1 MTVALAATLLLAL
14 IPTTVLAVQSCALA
28 PAFEPLR
35 DAVGVESM
43 GECSS
48 DAVEVAGELTQQT
61 TRGVLVRRAV
71 DGVATFTDETTTW
84 LDGPEG
90 IESRAKNDRLSW
102 EPPVETPLVGQPVPP
117 SIPAIPAIP
126 QVQEPATKL
135 TPALSARCGEIVGST
150 PNRGGPTIP
159 QQVGICEK
167 LGEEH
172 GAAGVDCYAQATRET
187 ARHIGRISTETH
199 NALFDAT
206 LQLCK
211 ASIR

>member
-1 MTVALAATLLLAL
+1 MALAATLLLAFL
-14 IPTTVLAVQSCALA
+14 PAAARAEQSCTLA

-35 DAVGVESM
+35 DAVGAEAF

-48 DAVEVAGELTQQT
+48 DAVEVAGELMQQT

-71 DGVATFTDETTTW
+71 DGVVTFTDDATTW

-90 IESRAKNDRLSW
+90 IQSRAKNDRLSW
-102 EPPVETPLVGQPVPP
+102 EPTVETPAVGQMTPP

-126 QVQEPATKL
+126 QVQEPTTKL

-159 QQVGICEK
+159 QQVGLCEK

-172 GAAGVDCYAQATRET
+172 GAAGVDCYARATQET
-187 ARHIGRISTETH
+187 ARHLGRISTETH
-199 NALFDAT
+199 NALFDAAIS
-206 LQLCK
+206 LCK